1 MSELQVTDNQFHVV
15 ETAEE
20 EWIVNSEQ
28 KAIDKLAS
36 IDIDPEGDDVKV
48 VKVDHDGG
56 DWAIESLPW
65 QRVAIKLLASQ

>member
-1 MSELQVTDNQFHVV
+1 MSELQVTDNEFHVV

-28 KAIDKLAS
+28 AAIDKLAS
-36 IDIDPEGDDVKV
+36 IDIDPEADDVKV

>member
-1 MSELQVTDNQFHVV
+1 MSELRVHDSEFHVV

-28 KAIDKLAS
+28 AAIDKLAS
-36 IDIDPEGDDVKV
+36 IDIDPEADDVKV

>member
-1 MSELQVTDNQFHVV
+1 MSELRVHDSEFHVV
-15 ETAEE
+15 ETADQ

-28 KAIDKLAS
+28 AAIDKLAS
-36 IDIDPEGDDVKV
+36 IDIDAEGDDVKV